1 MWTKQSQTNRKD
13 WLPNHQI
20 TCYSRELSFN
30 ATCKCGPV
38 PRVLPAVD
46 GAEATGTTLGA
57 VVFCRSC
64 QLNERADIF
73 LACSYIPTGD
83 VGKDRS
89 QGLTVTIAT
98 TTSSAGERLSAQKP
112 YCRRPSSCRNRAYS
126 HCFSRPKLVLKD
138 HVRINEHPALDCEQL
153 LEMHH
158 DLCAFVFD
166 LGSSA
171 GSWPGVGNHLG
182 AKMQHSTLIP
192 ASW

>member
-1 MWTKQSQTNRKD
+1 MWTKQSQTNRKYC
-13 WLPNHQI
+13 LANHQV
-20 TCYSRELSFN
+20 TRYSRESSFN

-46 GAEATGTTLGA
+46 GAEATSTTLGA

-73 LACSYIPTGD
+73 LACSYIPTGN

-98 TTSSAGERLSAQKP
+98 TTSSAGEKLSAQKP
-112 YCRRPSSCRNRAYS
+112 YCRRPSSCRIRAYS